1 MRELMRLVDRVMVIS
16 FGSRLAEGAPAEI
29 VHDPQVIEAYLG
41 ARGRSLQ
48 LLTVDS
54 LSAAYGALR
63 VLHDVSLAIDEGELV
78 SLIGPNGAG
87 KTTLLRAISRL
98 VATEGSIRFDGREL
112 TGLSPQEVV
121 AQGVI
126 QCAEGRKLFT
136 DMTAGDNLEL
146 GAYLRSDQAGIRADL
161 ERVYALFPC
170 SRAAADSAPARCR
183 GASSRCSP
191 SARADEQAQDPA
203 ARRTLVRD
211 LADLVERIFAVI
223 RQLNE
228 EGLTA
233 LVVEQN
239 AGMALEVSVRTY
251 VLESGRIVLSGP
263 SREVAANRAVRESY
277 LGM

>member
-1 MRELMRLVDRVMVIS
+1 M
-16 FGSRLAEGAPAEI
+16 
-29 VHDPQVIEAYLG
+29 
-41 ARGRSLQ
+41 Q
-48 LLTVDS
+48 LLTVDN

-63 VLHDVSLAIDEGELV
+63 VLHDVSLAIDKGELV

-98 VATEGSIRFDGREL
+98 AATEGSIRFDGREL

-121 AQGVI
+121 ALGVI

-136 DMTAGDNLEL
+136 DMTVGDNLGL
-146 GAYLRSDQAGIRADL
+146 GAYLRSDQAGVRADL
-161 ERVYALFPC
+161 ERVYALFPVLE
-170 SRAAADSAPARCR
+170 SRR
-183 GASSRCSP
+183 GQRAGTMSGGEQQMLAIGRALMSKPRILLLDEPSFGISP
-191 SARADEQAQDPA
+191 I
-203 ARRTLVRD
+203 LVD
-211 LADLVERIFAVI
+211 RIFAVI

-239 AGMALEVSVRTY
+239 AGVALEVSARTY

-263 SREVAANRAVRESY
+263 SREVAVNRAVRESY

>member
-1 MRELMRLVDRVMVIS
+1 M
-16 FGSRLAEGAPAEI
+16 
-29 VHDPQVIEAYLG
+29 
-41 ARGRSLQ
+41 Q
-48 LLTVDS
+48 LLTVDN

-98 VATEGSIRFDGREL
+98 VATEGSIRFDGQEL
-112 TGLSPQEVV
+112 TDLSPQEVV

-161 ERVYALFPC
+161 ERVYALFPVLQ
-170 SRAAADSAPARCR
+170 SRR
-183 GASSRCSP
+183 GQRAGTMSGGEQQMLAIGRALMSKPRILLLDEPSFGISP
-191 SARADEQAQDPA
+191 I
-203 ARRTLVRD
+203 
-211 LADLVERIFAVI
+211 LVERIFAVI
-223 RQLNE
+223 QQLNE

-239 AGMALEVSVRTY
+239 AGVALEVSVRTY

>member
-1 MRELMRLVDRVMVIS
+1 M
-16 FGSRLAEGAPAEI
+16 
-29 VHDPQVIEAYLG
+29 
-41 ARGRSLQ
+41 Q
-48 LLTVDS
+48 LLTVDG
-54 LSAAYGALR
+54 LCAAYGALR
-63 VLHDVSLAIDEGELV
+63 VLHDVSLVIDEGELV

-98 VATEGSIRFDGREL
+98 VTTEGRIRFDGREL

-146 GAYLRSDQAGIRADL
+146 GAYLRSDRAGIRADL
-161 ERVYALFPC
+161 ERVYALFPVLE
-170 SRAAADSAPARCR
+170 SRRAQRAGTMSGGEQQMLAIGRALMSKPRILLLDEPSF
-183 GASSRCSP
+183 GISP
-191 SARADEQAQDPA
+191 I
-203 ARRTLVRD
+203 
-211 LADLVERIFAVI
+211 LVERIFAVI

-239 AGMALEVSVRTY
+239 AGVALEVSARTY

-263 SREVAANRAVRESY
+263 SREVAADRAVRESY

>member
-1 MRELMRLVDRVMVIS
+1 M
-16 FGSRLAEGAPAEI
+16 
-29 VHDPQVIEAYLG
+29 
-41 ARGRSLQ
+41 Q
-48 LLTVDS
+48 LLRIEH

-63 VLHDVSLAIDEGELV
+63 VLHDVSLEIDEGELV

-87 KTTLLRAISRL
+87 KTTLLRSISRL
-98 VATEGSIRFDGREL
+98 AATEGSIRFDGREL

-121 AQGVI
+121 ALGVV
-126 QCAEGRKLFT
+126 QCAEGRKLFP
-136 DMTAGDNLEL
+136 DMSVGDNLDL

-161 ERVYALFPC
+161 ARVYGLFPVLE
-170 SRAAADSAPARCR
+170 SRR
-183 GASSRCSP
+183 GQRAGTMSGGEQQMLAIGRALMSKPRILLLDEPSFGISP
-191 SARADEQAQDPA
+191 I
-203 ARRTLVRD
+203 LVD
-211 LADLVERIFAVI
+211 RIFAVI

-239 AGMALEVSVRTY
+239 AAVALDVSARTY

-263 SREVAANRAVRESY
+263 SREVAANQAVRESY

>member
-1 MRELMRLVDRVMVIS
+1 M
-16 FGSRLAEGAPAEI
+16 
-29 VHDPQVIEAYLG
+29 
-41 ARGRSLQ
+41 Q
-48 LLTVDS
+48 LLTVDN

-98 VATEGSIRFDGREL
+98 AATEGSIRFDGREL

-121 AQGVI
+121 ALGVI

-136 DMTAGDNLEL
+136 DMTVGDNLGL

-161 ERVYALFPC
+161 ERVYALFPVLE
-170 SRAAADSAPARCR
+170 SRR
-183 GASSRCSP
+183 GQRAGTMSGGEQQMLAIGRALMSKPRILLLDEPSFGISP
-191 SARADEQAQDPA
+191 I
-203 ARRTLVRD
+203 LVD
-211 LADLVERIFAVI
+211 RIFAVV
-223 RQLNE
+223 RRLNE

-239 AGMALEVSVRTY
+239 AGVALEVSARTY

-263 SREVAANRAVRESY
+263 SPEVAANRAVRESY